1 VSRSLLALVPPG
13 VYVMEHDADA
23 VVPVRVHVPP
33 NVPLPLV
40 VSVTTPVGVMNVPG
54 EVSVTVTVQIIAA
67 PMIAD
72 DGQDIEE
79 DRVLTF
85 TLIVT
90 VAFGFA
96 A

>member
-1 VSRSLLALVPPG
+1 
-13 VYVMEHDADA
+13 MEHDAEA
-23 VVPVRVHVPP
+23 VVPVNVHVPP

-54 EVSVTVTVQIIAA
+54 EVSVTVTVHVMAD

-72 DGQDIEE
+72 EGQDIEE
-79 DRVLTF
+79 DSVLTF
-85 TLIVT
+85 TLT
-90 VAFGFA
+90 VAVALGLA